1 MRPFTCLK
9 TWGVNKSVSDGVTKK
24 TLWKWATKVFSFRL
38 YFWHLLG
45 RFKNCKLCHLLHWH
59 ASLVKLYSLTLIWA
73 RSGSIRFI
81 VFYLTSVRLIK
92 AHLSSF
98 RFIRADLDS
107 VRFIQAQLNLFTFFF
122 DFIQDL
128 LALFRIFGIQ
138 VGLFKIIWAHMGS
151 LRTALDYLG
160 SL

>member
-9 TWGVNKSVSDGVTKK
+9 TWGVNKRVSDGVTKK
-24 TLWKWATKVFSFRL
+24 TLWKWATKVFFFRL

-59 ASLVKLYSLTLIWA
+59 ASLVKLYSSTLIWA

-81 VFYLTSVRLIK
+81 VFYLTSV
-92 AHLSSF
+92 
-98 RFIRADLDS
+98 RADLDS

-138 VGLFKIIWAHMGS
+138 VGLFKIIWANMGS
-151 LRTALDYLG
+151 FRTALDYLG